1 MAMTRLEA
9 EDLILEKLKE
19 IREIA
24 LEYSPEDDYLNLF
37 ILGGH
42 CSVCNGKKPHKK
54 LDVWEDVVKGIE
66 PWRQDLEEAK
76 DAEDQ
81 T

>member
-1 MAMTRLEA
+1 MTRLEA

-24 LEYSPEDDYLNLF
+24 LEYSPEDQYLSLF
-37 ILGGH
+37 FIKGH
-42 CSVCNGKKPHKK
+42 CSLSNGKNAARK

>member
-1 MAMTRLEA
+1 MTRKEA
-9 EDLILEKLKE
+9 EEAIMEKLKE

-24 LEYSPEDDYLNLF
+24 LAYSPEDQYLSLF
-37 ILGGH
+37 FLDGP
-42 CSVCNGKKPHKK
+42 CSLSNGKNAARK